1 MELKI
6 RIKMDNDAHVNCPVV
21 ELEENFKEILY
32 CISAGQMFAP
42 LHDSNGNCV
51 GQFIIEE

>member
-6 RIKMDNDAHVNCPVV
+6 RIKMDNDAHANCPVV

-32 CISAGQMFAP
+32 CISSNQMYGA
-42 LHDSNGNCV
+42 LHDSNGNTV
-51 GQFIIEE
+51 GHFSIEE

>member
-6 RIKMDNDAHVNCPVV
+6 RIEMDNDAHANCPVT

-32 CISAGQMFAP
+32 CISSNQMYGA
-42 LHDSNGNCV
+42 LHDSNGNTV
-51 GQFIIEE
+51 GHFSIEE

>member
-6 RIKMDNDAHVNCPVV
+6 RIKMDNDAHANCPVV

-32 CISAGQMFAP
+32 CISSGQMFAP